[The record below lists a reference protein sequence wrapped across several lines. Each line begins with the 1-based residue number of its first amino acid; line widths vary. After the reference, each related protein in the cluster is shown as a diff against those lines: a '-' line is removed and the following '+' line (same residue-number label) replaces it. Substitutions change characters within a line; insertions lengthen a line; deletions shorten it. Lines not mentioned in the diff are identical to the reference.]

1 MISSCSLN
9 LYQQVG
15 EGRMGLEGELAHT
28 SPCSALGVVQ
38 SPWDNRDMAVHEET
52 AGGEG
57 SGESPMSAMGMFS

>member
-1 MISSCSLN
+1 M
-9 LYQQVG
+9 
-15 EGRMGLEGELAHT
+15 EGELAHT

-57 SGESPMSAMGMFS
+57 RDMGRAPCLPWECLVEENCSGKDGWTETGVT